1 MRDGEKSETD
11 TQQTLEAERRNGVY
25 LLEVSAIRDGY
36 LVESVHEP
44 VIVSDVSING
54 NYVGTSEQ
62 FETECDDYT
71 VSDGELTLWY
81 SEGDT

>member
-11 TQQTLEAERRNGVY
+11 TQQTLEAERRNGVC

-36 LVESVHEP
+36 LVESAHET

-54 NYVGTSEQ
+54 NVEYEV
-62 FETECDDYT
+62 
-71 VSDGELTLWY
+71 VSG
-81 SEGDT
+81 GDL